1 MTVLIIIEHKYIKI
15 YKEKITIIDYIT
27 RTVHVQYI
35 MPWKGLSVR
44 EKRMDVNILAISKFD
59 KLWTV
64 LGRFQIKNT
73 EGEVMF
79 GKTWSR
85 ELTDFSGF
93 LASSH
98 EDSSSVIE
106 SVRFL

>member
-1 MTVLIIIEHKYIKI
+1 
-15 YKEKITIIDYIT
+15 
-27 RTVHVQYI
+27 
-35 MPWKGLSVR
+35 
-44 EKRMDVNILAISKFD
+44 MDVNILAISKFD
-59 KLWTV
+59 KLRTV

-93 LASSH
+93 LVSSH

-106 SVRFL
+106 SVRFLWVSLSSGRTVTLRDSNSVVKYL